1 MTVKRTYTD
10 LGREA
15 VSTAARVAA
24 RLDELKRI
32 NVELKTENA
41 KLRDFVGW
49 TVDMRV
55 DEVEPG
61 QRLARELFDEIGE
74 ERF

>member
-55 DEVEPG
+55 DEVELG